1 MGGGLFLGER
11 KMEVIILE
19 GPHSNGKTTTLG
31 MLYALMANKAGT
43 KILSGPSPLPQAG
56 TKDFHVLLEYTNKTG
71 NTKKVALYTAGDIPT
86 HIQLAIR
93 TYTATADILVVPNA
107 TGKPSASFVTAPHTL
122 RIVPKSPGIPAP
134 KAVPAPVYAARLV
147 VNMKDAQVI
156 EAML

>member
-1 MGGGLFLGER
+1 
-11 KMEVIILE
+11 MEVIILE

-31 MLYALMANKAGT
+31 MLYALMGSKAGT

-56 TKDFHVLLEYTNKTG
+56 AKDFHVLLEYIDKTG
-71 NTKKVALYTAGDIPT
+71 NIEKVALYTAGDNPT
-86 HIQLAIR
+86 HIQDAIR
-93 TYTATADILVVPNA
+93 TYATTANILVVPNA

-122 RIVPKSPGIPAP
+122 RIVPKSPGSPAP
-134 KAVPAPVYAARLV
+134 RAVSAPVYAARLV